1 MVVVGGEDG
10 EVIGEDIVVGKDEGL
25 MEEALDV
32 VAVGLVVIIPLVEEG
47 FTRVDVDEDA
57 VDAVGDDVMTGLGIK
72 YPSAQTLPHPSKQHL
87 PD

>member
-25 MEEALDV
+25 MEESLEV

-47 FTRVDVDEDA
+47 FTRVVDEDA

>member
-10 EVIGEDIVVGKDEGL
+10 EVIGEDIVVGKDEGT
-25 MEEALDV
+25 MEEALEV
-32 VAVGLVVIIPLVEEG
+32 VAVGLVVIIPLVDEG
-47 FTRVDVDEDA
+47 FTRVVDEDP